1 MPSRCSLVAK
11 VWQRGVWLS
20 AVYRTCHVGD
30 IAVFGTKVLAYFI
43 YVDRSIKIES
53 IFRSL
58 VIDRSKK
65 TIDSIEKNRIFRMF
79 LTVSP
84 PFYAKRSNRSH
95 RSSIVYLFLNKIVA
109 NWYTYCRSCR
119 GKPIVP
125 LAPFRQQNKL
135 GSSFHSELKYQPRI
149 IPNYSVKF
157 IKFV

>member
-65 TIDSIEKNRIFRMF
+65 NDRFDRKNRIFRMF
-79 LTVSP
+79 LTVFP
-84 PFYAKRSNRSH
+84 PFICRKIESLP
-95 RSSIVYLFLNKIVA
+95 SIFDRLSFFKQNCSKLM
-109 NWYTYCRSCR
+109 YCRSCR

>member
-1 MPSRCSLVAK
+1 MTARCLTQRCLQNLPCRGYRGIWHKGPSIFYLCRSID
-11 VWQRGVWLS
+11 QDRIHLS
-20 AVYRTCHVGD
+20 
-30 IAVFGTKVLAYFI
+30 IFS
-43 YVDRSIKIES
+43 DRSIEKN
-53 IFRSL
+53 
-58 VIDRSKK
+58 DRF
-65 TIDSIEKNRIFRMF
+65 DRKNRIFRMF
-79 LTVSP
+79 LTVFP